1 MVEATDKTATS
12 TRRRPGRPRNSETGA
27 TSTPSRRRRRRA
39 TGDEILAELDRMI
52 TQLIKENRQL
62 QRQIAKLSARSNG
75 ATSGSAGRVLR
86 SLERK
91 VSRVVSGPA
100 TSTRRRRSTAAAAVS
115 KPRRKITDPEVLAKR
130 RDALAKARAVRAEKR
145 SAGSA

>member
-1 MVEATDKTATS
+1 
-12 TRRRPGRPRNSETGA
+12 
-27 TSTPSRRRRRRA
+27 
-39 TGDEILAELDRMI
+39 MI

-75 ATSGSAGRVLR
+75 ASSGAAERVLR

-100 TSTRRRRSTAAAAVS
+100 TGSRRRRSTAATAAVS
-115 KPRRKITDPEVLAKR
+115 RPRRKITDPEVLAKR